1 MISIK
6 LYKRKKKNNSSSGSS
21 GSSGSG
27 SSSNTNFNPA
37 NDWFF
42 FDSDNNAVGCKYDFY
57 SVGNVAANGAA
68 AAAAAGFTT
77 AQIEALAALI
87 DKMTIENGEI
97 TIDATIAQQHNP

>member
-6 LYKRKKKNNSSSGSS
+6 LYKRKKKNISSSGSS
-21 GSSGSG
+21 
-27 SSSNTNFNPA
+27 SSSSSNNTNFNPA